1 MVDTGDTRGLLST
14 YVPAVDDRAF
24 IAGQT
29 GSGKTVLARYL
40 CSFRK
45 NVVVC
50 DPKRRI
56 DWTGYTL
63 VTSLKAAAALDPKK
77 VTRIIYRPDHDAVKE
92 WDDSRGNQ
100 EIQRF
105 FEWIYLR
112 GKTTLY
118 VDEAYLI
125 TKGDEMPDFY
135 HACLTQGR
143 ELGIETWTATQRP
156 MGIPQVLM
164 SEAEHAYIFKLKMPQ
179 DRRKVEQT
187 CGVFEAQ
194 IATLA
199 KRQFLYAP
207 QSGDT
212 MGPFTLNLSRAPKR
226 ATSTPT
232 R

>member
-1 MVDTGDTRGLLST
+1 MPSALLSA
-14 YVPAVDDRAF
+14 YVPAPSDRVF

-40 CSFRK
+40 CSYRET
-45 NVVVC
+45 VVIL

-56 DWTGYTL
+56 DWTGYKL
-63 VTSLKAAAALDPKK
+63 VTSLKAATKLDPRKER
-77 VTRIIYRPDHDAVKE
+77 RIIYRPDFTAVKD
-92 WDDSRGNQ
+92 WDNGDD

-112 GKTTLY
+112 GNTTLY

-125 TKGDEMPDFY
+125 TKGEELPQFY

-156 MGIPQVLM
+156 MHIPQALM
-164 SEAEHAYIFKLKMPQ
+164 SEAEHDYIFRLKLPQ
-179 DRRKVEQT
+179 DRKKVEAI
-187 CGVFEAQ
+187 CGVMDQ
-194 IATLA
+194 DIARLQ
-199 KRQFLYAP
+199 KMQFLYSS

-212 MGPFTLNLSRAPKR
+212 VGPFKLDLTSRRVA
-226 ATSTPT
+226 
-232 R
+232 